1 MRLSRQ
7 GRLQYYR
14 RVPQEKRH
22 LFGGRGSF
30 TAVLDCDPS
39 KPTSKAAQEA
49 WSAANEAYEQQLAGD
64 SQADSS
70 KWPIERSETPLSPR
84 DAAGIAAEPLRRL
97 MDAGDSGQITRENE
111 DLLAT
116 VALIAEQA
124 AAKVLNGADL
134 NAGEAAKTKI
144 TLEIVGPLLNQL
156 NISPDSTG
164 VAQIQKRLLQYLQVM
179 GKDLAKREAGDFSPS
194 ELETIAPPV
203 PKTQLTYE
211 QLLDQWRTDA
221 GGLVEE
227 GGIGVGQKRM
237 RLYQRVIKE
246 IIEITGKHFPGELTV
261 ADARNYTNQIQQ
273 ADYAIRTKTQ
283 RISMVSNLFSI
294 GVRFG
299 LLDMNPFTDMRI
311 KMPKNIRIDG
321 YRSFTRDELQIIVDA
336 LNIDRQQEKAMI
348 TKALLCTGARCSDL
362 ADIRHQDIK
371 QTKEGV
377 WFFDLV
383 HEPSSKHPHPLKGG
397 HSDERCTPMHPW
409 LVKQG
414 FLKYVKPGAEGYVFP
429 DHSSNALSGWF
440 RRLLIKFDI
449 YEKDRTV
456 LHSLRGTFIDLMR
469 EARVSQDIRR
479 AMTGH
484 SSRDVQDKSYGEG
497 LAQMPAVLHKELQK
511 VDLDWLQ

>member
-49 WSAANEAYEQQLAGD
+49 WSTANEAYEQQLAGD

-156 NISPDSTG
+156 HISPDSTG

-221 GGLVEE
+221 GGLKELE
-227 GGIGVGQKRM
+227 LRTGQQAVQALIDELSSMLNKNSSFAM
-237 RLYQRVIKE
+237 
-246 IIEITGKHFPGELTV
+246 PGTINSMKALDALLTQ
-261 ADARNYTNQIQQ
+261 YTN
-273 ADYAIRTKTQ
+273 ADRECIDIACACFITALTNSATTGSAK
-283 RISMVSNLFSI
+283 
-294 GVRFG
+294 
-299 LLDMNPFTDMRI
+299 LLQCNPD
-311 KMPKNIRIDG
+311 K
-321 YRSFTRDELQIIVDA
+321 QIVDYS
-336 LNIDRQQEKAMI
+336 E
-348 TKALLCTGARCSDL
+348 
-362 ADIRHQDIK
+362 
-371 QTKEGV
+371 
-377 WFFDLV
+377 
-383 HEPSSKHPHPLKGG
+383 
-397 HSDERCTPMHPW
+397 
-409 LVKQG
+409 
-414 FLKYVKPGAEGYVFP
+414 
-429 DHSSNALSGWF
+429 
-440 RRLLIKFDI
+440 
-449 YEKDRTV
+449 
-456 LHSLRGTFIDLMR
+456 
-469 EARVSQDIRR
+469 
-479 AMTGH
+479 
-484 SSRDVQDKSYGEG
+484 
-497 LAQMPAVLHKELQK
+497 
-511 VDLDWLQ
+511 